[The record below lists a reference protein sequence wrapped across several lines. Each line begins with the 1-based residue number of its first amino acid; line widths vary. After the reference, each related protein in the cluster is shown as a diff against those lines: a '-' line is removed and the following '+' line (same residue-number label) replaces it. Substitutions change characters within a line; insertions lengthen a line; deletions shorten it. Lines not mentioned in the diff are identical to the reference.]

1 MRADPDRNRYTILRL
16 CEFVLQ
22 KLRYCSKQILSRIQV
37 RVDRRV
43 QLRLINP
50 GQQERIWNLSC
61 LLAKC
66 KLRYLFKWDQK
77 DFAAKMNA
85 AIWP

>member
-1 MRADPDRNRYTILRL
+1 MRADPDRNRYIIFRL
-16 CEFVLQ
+16 CEGVLQ
-22 KLRYCSKQILSRIQV
+22 KLRYCSKQILGRIQV

-43 QLRLINP
+43 HLRLINP
-50 GQQERIWNLSC
+50 GQKERIWNLSC

-66 KLRYLFKWDQK
+66 KLRYLFMWDQK

>member
-16 CEFVLQ
+16 CEVVLL

-50 GQQERIWNLSC
+50 GQQERI
-61 LLAKC
+61 
-66 KLRYLFKWDQK
+66 
-77 DFAAKMNA
+77 
-85 AIWP
+85 

>member
-22 KLRYCSKQILSRIQV
+22 KLSYCSKQILSRIQV

-50 GQQERIWNLSC
+50 G
-61 LLAKC
+61 
-66 KLRYLFKWDQK
+66 
-77 DFAAKMNA
+77 
-85 AIWP
+85 